1 MWTFRDGET
10 PYERL
15 EGIDTEIADWHDKYT
30 LYKSLFL
37 IGTTSSSINR
47 AGKTNASKGVESNF
61 NEYSEFHAREIEAH
75 ILASFM
81 EMTEMKDTS
90 EAHKQEGRWKCRAE
104 DCTATYVYHSGR
116 VRHEIEVHN
125 LSFDNGTDTRD
136 AFGYFYCRARCGEV
150 FKTKTTR
157 NRHEE
162 NKHGQVAYEQNEE
175 IPKGDDNKQDYCYNY
190 HIAKLTFGLFLM
202 DFSDAVKE
210 GDGDRL
216 FNIYKVALLL
226 FKTHGHYKYAYV
238 ILLHLVKC
246 ISILPKQQA
255 LSCKWNK
262 FYNGTGHIGRNV
274 SLDYKKE
281 LQHSGLKAMWRQLG
295 PNLNEASA
303 ERIAGTLE
311 TVDLIYESIDRDCVA
326 GDKHGHRTSSKDE
339 DAVKQIVEDLI
350 TCKAFMKIE
359 GRKGYPSFPEFDKS
373 LLHDLDYRDLHK
385 WMQEHIALWGSIY
398 Q

>member
-1 MWTFRDGET
+1 M
-10 PYERL
+10 P
-15 EGIDTEIADWHDKYT
+15 
-30 LYKSLFL
+30 S
-37 IGTTSSSINR
+37 
-47 AGKTNASKGVESNF
+47 
-61 NEYSEFHAREIEAH
+61 
-75 ILASFM
+75 
-81 EMTEMKDTS
+81 
-90 EAHKQEGRWKCRAE
+90 
-104 DCTATYVYHSGR
+104 
-116 VRHEIEVHN
+116 
-125 LSFDNGTDTRD
+125 
-136 AFGYFYCRARCGEV
+136 V
-150 FKTKTTR
+150 FF
-157 NRHEE
+157 RHEE

-262 FYNGTGHIGRNV
+262 FYNGTGHIGRNI

-350 TCKAFMKIE
+350 TCKAFTKIE
-359 GRKGYPSFPEFDKS
+359 GRKGYPSFPEFEKS